1 MVDAGAQSN
10 LAAHGISGHMATML
24 LGWSDDVVLLTSGPA
39 DLTDENRSRLSGAG
53 IRLDERVVVELPS
66 ADGELAAVVF
76 DDGTSLAR
84 GGLLV
89 ASTLHQR
96 SALASKLGVRF
107 AQPSP
112 VSVEPIEIDAMYR
125 TSVSAVFAAGDVCV
139 QMPQVAA
146 AIAAGSAAAAAV
158 VASFLEEK

>member
-1 MVDAGAQSN
+1 M
-10 LAAHGISGHMATML
+10 
-24 LGWSDDVVLLTSGPA
+24 
-39 DLTDENRSRLSGAG
+39 
-53 IRLDERVVVELPS
+53 
-66 ADGELAAVVF
+66 
-76 DDGTSLAR
+76 
-84 GGLLV
+84 
-89 ASTLHQR
+89 
-96 SALASKLGVRF
+96 RF